1 MKLNLIDPI
10 NHTNNAGGKNTDTQA
25 VRNMFKVLDYG
36 LRLKT
41 QECEEEILPYLF
53 QLNRLFIE

>member
-10 NHTNNAGGKNTDTQA
+10 NYINNAGGKSTDTFA
-25 VRNMFKVLDYG
+25 VRNMFKILDYG

-41 QECEEEILPYLF
+41 E
-53 QLNRLFIE
+53 